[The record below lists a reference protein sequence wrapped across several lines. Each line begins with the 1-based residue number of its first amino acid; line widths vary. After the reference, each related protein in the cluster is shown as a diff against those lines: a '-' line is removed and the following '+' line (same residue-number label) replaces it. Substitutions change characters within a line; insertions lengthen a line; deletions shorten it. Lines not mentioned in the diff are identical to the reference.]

1 MSKIDPHTDL
11 LPDEQALLDGKTIEA
26 TAPGTQ
32 QAADD
37 DTGDEGLDAAA
48 LAAIANKGTEAEP
61 PAPDEGAIEAPAPA
75 PAPSRLDAGD
85 PATFDATRTEL
96 LAKKADAMKQLIE
109 GVMEPDE
116 FAKIDGEV
124 TLGLEQL
131 TKNITLHDMNEQAER
146 QRQTDTLA
154 AIRDSATKVGIDYAD
169 AGIAALFDAK
179 LRTVAT
185 QPDMQGRSASDIYQA
200 THKEV
205 LKLFGK
211 DVALAPTPAPAPAP
225 AVATAPAPAP
235 KPTIPPTL
243 GAMPNA
249 APVNVG
255 QDLTNTI
262 MSMDNPDEAE
272 AMMSRM
278 PANQRESVLRATM
291 PATANRRH

>member
-26 TAPGTQ
+26 PAPGTQ

-37 DTGDEGLDAAA
+37 DTGDESLDAAA
-48 LAAIANKGTEAEP
+48 LAAIANKGTETDP
-61 PAPDEGAIEAPAPA
+61 PAPAEGAIEAPAPA
-75 PAPSRLDAGD
+75 PVPSRLDAGD

-109 GVMEPDE
+109 GIMEPDE

-131 TKNITLHDMNEQAER
+131 TKNITLHDMNMQAETK
-146 QRQTDTLA
+146 RQTDTLA

-185 QPDMQGRSASDIYQA
+185 QPDMQGKSASELYQA

-211 DVALAPTPAPAPAP
+211 DVAATPAPAPAP
-225 AVATAPAPAP
+225 AAAAAPTPAP

-262 MSMDNPDEAE
+262 MSMDNPDDAE

-278 PANQRESVLRATM
+278 PPSQRESVLRATM
-291 PATANRRH
+291 PATASRRH